1 MRRAVIVDVVRSPFG
16 RGRPGGALDGVHPVD
31 LYAQVLQA
39 LVRRTGV
46 DPALIEDVITGCVIQ
61 VAEQSGNIGR
71 QAVLAAGFPES
82 VPAVTLDRKCGS
94 AQQAFDFAAQGVIA
108 GAYDLVIAGG
118 VEMMSL
124 VPMRANR
131 MGKDNEGPAFHRRYP
146 EGLVRQGVSAELIAA
161 RWGIGREAMD
171 AFALESHRR
180 AVAAEDRGATARAI
194 TPVDVPAPD
203 GLRRVERDEGPRRD
217 SSLEKLGALRPAF
230 EDAATAMRF
239 PEIRWSVTAGN
250 SSQVTDGAAAVLIAE
265 ESVAVR
271 LGLKPRAAITHF
283 ALAGDDPVM
292 MLTAIMPATRKILE
306 RAGMPLDRI
315 DCFEVNEA
323 FASVVLAWL
332 KETGANPDRVN
343 RWGGAIALGHPV
355 GASGGR
361 LLANLL
367 GTLEEIGRS
376 LRPADDVRVR
386 RHGQRDAD
394 RAFVKR
400 AQALRFAPPLTKI
413 TCP

>member
-1 MRRAVIVDVVRSPFG
+1 VKDRPVRRAVVVDVVRSPFG
-16 RGRPGGALDGVHPVD
+16 RGRAGGALDGVHPVD

-71 QAVLAAGFPES
+71 QAVLAAGFPER

-108 GAYDLVIAGG
+108 GAYDLVVAGG
-118 VEMMSL
+118 VEMMSV

-161 RWGIGREAMD
+161 RWGISREAMD
-171 AFALESHRR
+171 AYALKSH
-180 AVAAEDRGATARAI
+180 AGAIAAEERGVTQRAI
-194 TPVDVPAPD
+194 TAVDLPTAGGGV
-203 GLRRVERDEGPRRD
+203 RRVECDEGPRRD
-217 SSLEKLGALRPAF
+217 TSREKLAALKPAF
-230 EDAATAMRF
+230 EDAAIAKRF

-250 SSQVTDGAAAVLIAE
+250 SSQVTDGAVAVLVAE
-265 ESVAVR
+265 EEVAAR

-283 ALAGDDPVM
+283 ALSGDDPVL
-292 MLTAIMPATRKILE
+292 MLTAIIPATGKLLQ
-306 RAGMPLDRI
+306 RAGLSIDRI
-315 DCFEVNEA
+315 DAFEVNEA

-332 KETGANPDRVN
+332 RDTGADPERVN
-343 RWGGAIALGHPV
+343 RLGGAIALGHPV

-367 GTLEEIGRS
+367 ASLEETGGRYGLQTMCES
-376 LRPADDVRVR
+376 GGMANATLIERV
-386 RHGQRDAD
+386 
-394 RAFVKR
+394 
-400 AQALRFAPPLTKI
+400 
-413 TCP
+413 

>member
-16 RGRPGGALDGVHPVD
+16 RARPGGALDGVHPVD

-39 LVRRTGV
+39 LVQRTGA
-46 DPALIEDVITGCVIQ
+46 DPAMVEDVITGCVIQ

-71 QAVLAAGFPES
+71 QAVLAAGFPEG

-94 AQQAFDFAAQGVIA
+94 AQQAFDFAAQGVLA

-124 VPMRANR
+124 VPMRVNR

-180 AVAAEDRGATARAI
+180 AIAAEERGATAQAI
-194 TPVDVPAPD
+194 TPVDIPVPD

-230 EDAATAMRF
+230 EDAATAARF

-271 LGLKPRAAITHF
+271 LGLRPRAAITHF

-292 MLTAIMPATRKILE
+292 MLTAIIPATRKILE
-306 RAGMPLDRI
+306 RASMPLDRI

-367 GTLEEIGRS
+367 GTLEETGGRYGLQTMCES
-376 LRPADDVRVR
+376 GGMANATLIE
-386 RHGQRDAD
+386 
-394 RAFVKR
+394 
-400 AQALRFAPPLTKI
+400 LL
-413 TCP
+413 